1 MILFKIY
8 LVLSTIITILYAGFL
23 VYCWVD
29 DRKNNIKTISKV
41 YIEEVVMYYISLL
54 FISGLFTPVITVIY
68 LFIKLLNKIIDK
80 I

>member
-8 LVLSTIITILYAGFL
+8 FVLSIIITILYGGFL
-23 VYCWVD
+23 IYCWVD

-41 YIEEVVMYYISLL
+41 YIEEVILYYISLL
-54 FISGLFTPVITVIY
+54 LITGLFTPVLTVIY
-68 LFIKLLNKIIDK
+68 LFIQLLSKLIDK